1 MDSNFELFKGVS
13 FSDLMSDVY
22 HNSKKVSRQI
32 NQLIAQLQPLI
43 KNASDATI
51 IVPLI
56 KEYLDIGVKND
67 DHLVK
72 LTAIVQR
79 YISTKQTIAGDGSLL
94 SDEEKKQLL
103 EAAEATLSSELGDE
117 IDRIDTE
124 DRALKQKIETAKQK
138 IETSNKN
145 TES

>member
-1 MDSNFELFKGVS
+1 
-13 FSDLMSDVY
+13 MSDVY
-22 HNSKKVSRQI
+22 HNSKKKDRQI

-56 KEYLDIGVKND
+56 KEYLDVAVKND

-79 YISTKQTIAGDGSLL
+79 YISTKQTISGADSLL
-94 SDEEKKQLL
+94 SDEEKQQLL
-103 EAAEATLSSELGDE
+103 RVAEQTLSEELTDELDNISYETSELAN
-117 IDRIDTE
+117 R
-124 DRALKQKIETAKQK
+124 IETAKRK
-138 IETSNKN
+138 LEKDVN
-145 TES
+145 ESI